1 MVFSAKTFLRIQK
14 MDKKN
19 VQNQDFQN
27 SLGKKNQ
34 TFLGVFGV
42 SGCVSIMLRKE
53 MLRKKEL
60 KVQVENL
67 TTLNKKINL
76 LYDKY

>member
-1 MVFSAKTFLRIQK
+1 

-34 TFLGVFGV
+34 TFLAFFWV
-42 SGCVSIMLRKE
+42 SGFVSIMLRKE
-53 MLRKKEL
+53 ML
-60 KVQVENL
+60 
-67 TTLNKKINL
+67 
-76 LYDKY
+76 